1 MAKTRVLGKYRR
13 KSKEVKTR
21 NKCFSNKSRKRA
33 TKHKKNKRTLKRRQ
47 GVKNR
52 RTRRILTGGD
62 RDKDVKK
69 VRDMSHILVPLY
81 NELWPIHRAHPI
93 IIDKQELIRSFYYNG
108 EEYEY
113 DFYNNAG
120 QVYKVKD
127 KDKSIIST
135 INNILAEEAKK
146 MKEEARVREEEDKQ

>member
-81 NELWPIHRAHPI
+81 KELWPIHRAHPI
-93 IIDKQELIRSFYYNG
+93 SIDKQELIRSFHYNG

-113 DFYNNAG
+113 DFYNSAG
-120 QVYKVKD
+120 QVYIVKD
-127 KDKSIIST
+127 KDKSIKS

-146 MKEEARVREEEDKQ
+146 MKEEARLREEEDEQ